1 MSAEKTPG
9 SRLLSAIP
17 YIQKGAI
24 VADIGTDHAYLPIEL
39 VRREIAKR
47 AVACDVNRGPIERAA
62 EHIAEA
68 GLSDWIDT
76 VQTDG
81 LLGVDA
87 YTPDHI
93 LIFGM
98 GGELIARILS
108 EADWIRHES
117 ITLVLQPMTRAE
129 ALRRWLLSS
138 GFTIIEEA
146 VSFEDQYYQ
155 TICARFG
162 EENENYTDGELLIG
176 KKYKREMI
184 PHLIGMIGRRIEI
197 LTTVVEGKKKGN
209 QDTSAE
215 ETLIGELS
223 GYLCRLKE
231 EKS

>member
-1 MSAEKTPG
+1 MSAEKTPD

-17 YIQKGAI
+17 YIRQGAV

-39 VRREIAKR
+39 VRRKIAKR
-47 AVACDVNRGPIERAA
+47 AVACDINRGPIERAA

-68 GLSDWIDT
+68 GLGNRIDT

-81 LLGVDA
+81 LLGVERYA
-87 YTPDHI
+87 PDHI

-108 EADWIRHES
+108 DADWIRNED

-129 ALRRWLLSS
+129 TLRRWLLSS
-138 GFTIIEEA
+138 GFSIVGET

-162 EENENYTDGELLIG
+162 GSTEDYTEGELLVG
-176 KKYKREMI
+176 KRYTREMI
-184 PHLIGMIGRRIEI
+184 PHLIGMIGRRIEV
-197 LTTVVEGKKKGN
+197 LSAAAEGKKKGN
-209 QDTSAE
+209 QDISAE
-215 ETLIGELS
+215 KSLIEELS

-231 EKS
+231 EES